1 MSSFTFINTSAGMAV
16 NFTADAADI
25 GKNIRVQVTDVHD
38 STHGATAVA
47 PLSEQNPTGATHGSF
62 SKGAYL
68 GAAFTSVPVVS
79 GTNFT
84 LRSGVTYKAKV
95 FLEGSPIPSSAGND
109 YHLDKT
115 FVPPPVATDYDVAL
129 NHDNEG
135 FKLAISLTDAANPS
149 DISSYS
155 VVVTDA
161 SNMTWFHTFTGSDLV
176 ETLIKCDGF
185 APVGTDAN
193 QPTDGLTN
201 GVSYEVQVV
210 GINITSGVID
220 APSFHVVPRTVPNK
234 PTLAGVDG
242 KEVTGADYTMT
253 GNAYNN
259 ATSEGKCIELTIT
272 AAAAIDADSPDIAY
286 ILQVGSLYKYYTS
299 APDDLI
305 ITDGET
311 GWYASE
317 ATMKAPLDSYV
328 LNGATGNLVAAAG
341 TETVSLINGTSY
353 DVKAYTYNKWG
364 LGAESAPPLTLTPST
379 RPDAPQ
385 GSGKVGAAAIT
396 GAGTGGGP
404 GTQKIAVTIT
414 TEYDGGDALGSQNGN
429 DNKYTFTLVGG
440 GVTSTQTSV
449 DAMAVDDGVYELTGL
464 TNGTEYAVSVV
475 AENANG
481 QSASL
486 DLGTFTPRDE
496 PGVPDLTHFTA
507 VPHLNDPS
515 PADWADDVYAKGN
528 NNGTFI
534 ADMGGGAITYQY
546 QLSTTAD
553 FSDIKD
559 DVSGVGLTGP
569 EFKDLGDLGLANGAD
584 YYLRVFGVNEHN
596 EKGTPT
602 TYKTDA
608 APQLIRPSKPPSV
621 DASGFV
627 NTVGITQSHSA
638 LKIDLK
644 KALTDAGG
652 VKKDNGGYPI
662 TSYKITASNTDSDYP
677 VSEEVELTASQ
688 VAGDDNFVFP
698 ALDHNTISQGKSSYH
713 MFKIE
718 IEAKNSVYT
727 TYMAPNDATIASDSF
742 YVTNDLRS
750 ITIDQPVTSTLGNG
764 DTIRGQLAYS
774 LTIPN
779 GIQYP
784 PLTDTVTFSLEG
796 KQFTQSIPGGI
807 IAKPSD
813 FTELTSTARTENT
826 PSDTRDMILSST
838 NATTPMDLG
847 SVGTDLLLGSDYRLR
862 VSPTSN
868 DTYSSVTIP
877 MTDVVQSVA
886 STLSVKPFLE
896 VAGNVVTIS
905 SNGSALDDSFV
916 LSTQNSQWSIQN
928 IQPSLTLSTTGLY
941 GDNNPPFTQYITS
954 GSAVG
959 SLKTRVTLSN
969 FNGAGNYLALT
980 ENDNGATIKLNG
992 SITNNTLGA

>member
-1 MSSFTFINTSAGMAV
+1 M
-16 NFTADAADI
+16 
-25 GKNIRVQVTDVHD
+25 
-38 STHGATAVA
+38 
-47 PLSEQNPTGATHGSF
+47 
-62 SKGAYL
+62 
-68 GAAFTSVPVVS
+68 
-79 GTNFT
+79 
-84 LRSGVTYKAKV
+84 
-95 FLEGSPIPSSAGND
+95 
-109 YHLDKT
+109 
-115 FVPPPVATDYDVAL
+115 
-129 NHDNEG
+129 
-135 FKLAISLTDAANPS
+135 
-149 DISSYS
+149 
-155 VVVTDA
+155 
-161 SNMTWFHTFTGSDLV
+161 
-176 ETLIKCDGF
+176 
-185 APVGTDAN
+185 
-193 QPTDGLTN
+193 
-201 GVSYEVQVV
+201 
-210 GINITSGVID
+210 
-220 APSFHVVPRTVPNK
+220 
-234 PTLAGVDG
+234 
-242 KEVTGADYTMT
+242 
-253 GNAYNN
+253 
-259 ATSEGKCIELTIT
+259 
-272 AAAAIDADSPDIAY
+272 
-286 ILQVGSLYKYYTS
+286 
-299 APDDLI
+299 
-305 ITDGET
+305 
-311 GWYASE
+311 
-317 ATMKAPLDSYV
+317 
-328 LNGATGNLVAAAG
+328 
-341 TETVSLINGTSY
+341 
-353 DVKAYTYNKWG
+353 
-364 LGAESAPPLTLTPST
+364 
-379 RPDAPQ
+379 
-385 GSGKVGAAAIT
+385 
-396 GAGTGGGP
+396 
-404 GTQKIAVTIT
+404 
-414 TEYDGGDALGSQNGN
+414 
-429 DNKYTFTLVGG
+429 
-440 GVTSTQTSV
+440 
-449 DAMAVDDGVYELTGL
+449 
-464 TNGTEYAVSVV
+464 
-475 AENANG
+475 
-481 QSASL
+481 
-486 DLGTFTPRDE
+486 
-496 PGVPDLTHFTA
+496 
-507 VPHLNDPS
+507 
-515 PADWADDVYAKGN
+515 
-528 NNGTFI
+528 
-534 ADMGGGAITYQY
+534 
-546 QLSTTAD
+546 
-553 FSDIKD
+553 
-559 DVSGVGLTGP
+559 TGP

-838 NATTPMDLG
+838 NATTPMDL
-847 SVGTDLLLGSDYRLR
+847 STVGTDLLLGSDYRLR
-862 VSPTSN
+862 VSPTSK
-868 DTYSSVTIP
+868 DTYSLVTIP